1 MKKNSSTYRIFE
13 HIRDVDISEQD
24 IYDYDIDILNQLLID
39 HTMSAKARA
48 EANGQNKVVNIFW
61 ATSDYEGTVMDE
73 NGRIIVKGFQYKD
86 EIKPENIT
94 GRNRRIVMPRVLKDK
109 QAQIDRTKDKAEV
122 FTPSWVCNAQN
133 NLIDEAW
140 SVGDASFQAK
150 AEKVFKE
157 RKAHS
162 TLIVVS
168 HSVATIRKNCDSAAV
183 LHGGILTLYDKLDD
197 ALRIYMGICHA
208 RQ

>member
-48 EANGQNKVVNIFW
+48 EANDQNKVVNIFW

-73 NGRIIVKGFQYKD
+73 KGHVIVKGYQYKD

-94 GRNRRIVMPRVLKDK
+94 GRNQRIVMPRVLKDK

-133 NLIDEAW
+133 NLLMKHGSD
-140 SVGDASFQAK
+140 VRRF
-150 AEKVFKE
+150 
-157 RKAHS
+157 
-162 TLIVVS
+162 L
-168 HSVATIRKNCDSAAV
+168 IRK
-183 LHGGILTLYDKLDD
+183 
-197 ALRIYMGICHA
+197 
-208 RQ
+208 